1 MTVRVV
7 ATGLDDVAKFFEELP
22 DIAEQAAVYAI
33 NDTAERQGL
42 TAIRREMR
50 KEIDFPSGYLE
61 SPDRMRVSK
70 RASKGS
76 LEAIVSARDR
86 PTSLARF
93 AAGQTAQNTRG
104 RGVRVSIS
112 KGKTTNMPGAFVL
125 NLRNGNRGVA
135 VRLKPGAQLRN
146 SSGARA
152 LSLGKT
158 NLYLLY
164 GPSVDQVFSGV
175 VDQDKIQLDDILTN
189 QFLRQFARL
198 TRG

>member
-1 MTVRVV
+1 MTVRVL
-7 ATGLDDVAKFFEELP
+7 ATGLDDVAKFFEDLP

-33 NDTAERQGL
+33 NDTADRQGL
-42 TAIRREMR
+42 SAIRREMR
-50 KEIDFPSGYLE
+50 KEIDFPTGYLE

-76 LEAIVSARDR
+76 LEAVVTARDR

-104 RGVRVSIS
+104 RGVRVKIS
-112 KGKTTNMPGAFVL
+112 AGGGGKILREAFVI
-125 NLRNGNRGVA
+125 NLKNGNRGVA
-135 VRLKPGAQLRN
+135 VRVKDGSSLRN
-146 SSGARA
+146 SSKAVEI
-152 LSLGKT
+152 GK
-158 NLYLLY
+158 NLFLLY

-175 VDQDKIQLDDILTN
+175 IDQDKIQLDDILTN

>member
-1 MTVRVV
+1 MTVRVL
-7 ATGLDDVAKFFEELP
+7 ATGLDDVAKFFEDLP

-50 KEIDFPSGYLE
+50 KEIDFPAGYLE
-61 SPDRMRVSK
+61 TPDRMRVSK

-76 LEAIVSARDR
+76 LEAIVTARDR

-93 AAGQTAQNTRG
+93 APGQTAQNTRG
-104 RGVRVSIS
+104 RGVRVKIS
-112 KGKTTNMPGAFVL
+112 KTGGVKNMRGAFVIDL
-125 NLRNGNRGVA
+125 KNGNRGVA

-152 LSLGKT
+152 VGIAK

-175 VDQDKIQLDDILTN
+175 IDQDKIHIDDILTN